1 VIYVPIQVNI
11 HEAKTHLSKLL
22 ARVKEGQEVIIAK
35 GGKPVARLIPIVEK
49 PVRRI
54 PGTAKSKILVS
65 PSFNDP
71 LPEDVLEDFEK

>member
-1 VIYVPIQVNI
+1 VPIQVNI

-35 GGKPVARLIPIVEK
+35 SGKPIAKLIPIVEK
-49 PVRRI
+49 PARRVL
-54 PGTAKSKILVS
+54 GTAKGKILVS

-71 LPEDVLEDFEK
+71 LPEDALDDFES

>member
-1 VIYVPIQVNI
+1 VPIQVNI

-22 ARVKEGQEVIIAK
+22 AQVKEGHEVIIAK

-49 PVRRI
+49 PARRI
-54 PGTAKSKILVS
+54 PGTAKNKIMVCK
-65 PSFNDP
+65 SFNDP